1 MTLWVEVTMMFS
13 LRKMGRDRFFTDRSL
28 ISGVREKVM
37 DDHYRLLEPHV

>member
-13 LRKMGRDRFFTDRSL
+13 LRKDGEGQIFTDRSL
-28 ISGVREKVM
+28 ISGVRKVM